1 MELTP
6 VKLLKNGP
14 AKRTLLKLKG
24 ENTSNID
31 KKDYLESRMN
41 KLTRA
46 RELMAIEDASE
57 MAKLYLHAGGVF
69 EKIIRALLKESG
81 KKVTFRCLKTS
92 NKSKL
97 PMKKSGLEYI
107 MIEWM
112 PNNGT
117 NFGHYG
123 MARVSH
129 ARKTV
134 TVYDSMAN
142 SESPFENHFKK
153 VYDGKYKIITT
164 NKIGRPQPTGGDVK
178 STPAEFKKHYDLK
191 VVPASVKKM
200 FEISQYD
207 ELSQH
212 HFCYIESFISFMVDN
227 GLAEPVYKDPRERL
241 LYIKIVVWNLVHK
254 YVPKTKQKG
263 SQWKYF
269 VTNFPYYMVSRTGE
283 DKKLELKS
291 HRDGAYQKN
300 PLRGGVYFQT
310 RKLML
315 GGDDPSKL
323 SLKDIMKRSKNETW
337 YNLSLGWN
345 VPNSVNIA

>member
-24 ENTSNID
+24 ETTSNID

-46 RELMAIEDASE
+46 RDLMAIEDASE

-92 NKSKL
+92 NNTKL
-97 PMKKSGLEYI
+97 PKKKSGLEYI

-153 VYDGKYKIITT
+153 VYDGKYKIVTT

-178 STPAEFKKHYDLK
+178 STQLPLGRCLRFLNTMNFHSIISATLNLSFHSWLTIDL
-191 VVPASVKKM
+191 
-200 FEISQYD
+200 
-207 ELSQH
+207 LNL
-212 HFCYIESFISFMVDN
+212 C
-227 GLAEPVYKDPRERL
+227 
-241 LYIKIVVWNLVHK
+241 IKI
-254 YVPKTKQKG
+254 
-263 SQWKYF
+263 
-269 VTNFPYYMVSRTGE
+269 
-283 DKKLELKS
+283 
-291 HRDGAYQKN
+291 
-300 PLRGGVYFQT
+300 RGNDFYT
-310 RKLML
+310 
-315 GGDDPSKL
+315 SK
-323 SLKDIMKRSKNETW
+323 
-337 YNLSLGWN
+337 
-345 VPNSVNIA
+345 

>member
-14 AKRTLLKLKG
+14 AKRILLKLKG
-24 ENTSNID
+24 ETTSNSD

-46 RELMAIEDASE
+46 RALMAIEDASE
-57 MAKLYLHAGGVF
+57 MAKLNLHAGGVF

-92 NKSKL
+92 NNTKL

-178 STPAEFKKHYDLK
+178 STPTEFKKHYDLK

-241 LYIKIVVWNLVHK
+241 LYIKIVVWNLIHK

-300 PLRGGVYFQT
+300 PLRRGVYFQT

-315 GGDDPSKL
+315 GGNDPSKL

-337 YNLSLGWN
+337 YNLSLKWN
-345 VPNSVNIA
+345 A

>member
-14 AKRTLLKLKG
+14 AMRTLLKLKG
-24 ENTSNID
+24 ETTSNID

-46 RELMAIEDASE
+46 RDLMAIEDASE

-92 NKSKL
+92 NNTKL
-97 PMKKSGLEYI
+97 PKKKSVLEYI

-142 SESPFENHFKK
+142 SESPFENHFKN
-153 VYDGKYKIITT
+153 VYDGKYKIVTT
-164 NKIGRPQPTGGDVK
+164 NKIGRPQHTGGDVK
-178 STPAEFKKHYDLK
+178 SSPAEFKKHYELT
-191 VVPASVKKM
+191 VVPASVRKM

-227 GLAEPVYKDPRERL
+227 RLAEPVYKDPRERL
-241 LYIKIVVWNLVHK
+241 LYIKIVVWNLIHK

-315 GGDDPSKL
+315 GGNDPSKL

-337 YNLSLGWN
+337 YNLSLKWG
-345 VPNSVNIA
+345 A

>member
-92 NKSKL
+92 NNTKL

-178 STPAEFKKHYDLK
+178 STPAEFKKHYELK
-191 VVPASVKKM
+191 VVPASVRKM

-241 LYIKIVVWNLVHK
+241 LYIKIVVWNLIHK

-300 PLRGGVYFQT
+300 PQKGGVYFQT

-315 GGDDPSKL
+315 GGNDPSKL

-337 YNLSLGWN
+337 YNLSLKWG
-345 VPNSVNIA
+345 A

>member
-1 MELTP
+1 
-6 VKLLKNGP
+6 
-14 AKRTLLKLKG
+14 
-24 ENTSNID
+24 
-31 KKDYLESRMN
+31 
-41 KLTRA
+41 
-46 RELMAIEDASE
+46 
-57 MAKLYLHAGGVF
+57 
-69 EKIIRALLKESG
+69 
-81 KKVTFRCLKTS
+81 
-92 NKSKL
+92 
-97 PMKKSGLEYI
+97 

-153 VYDGKYKIITT
+153 VYDGKYKIVTT

-178 STPAEFKKHYDLK
+178 STPAEFKKHYELK
-191 VVPASVKKM
+191 VVPASVRKM

-241 LYIKIVVWNLVHK
+241 LYIKIVVWNLIHK

-300 PLRGGVYFQT
+300 PQKGGVYFQT
-310 RKLML
+310 RKLKL

>member
-1 MELTP
+1 
-6 VKLLKNGP
+6 
-14 AKRTLLKLKG
+14 
-24 ENTSNID
+24 
-31 KKDYLESRMN
+31 
-41 KLTRA
+41 
-46 RELMAIEDASE
+46 
-57 MAKLYLHAGGVF
+57 
-69 EKIIRALLKESG
+69 
-81 KKVTFRCLKTS
+81 
-92 NKSKL
+92 
-97 PMKKSGLEYI
+97 

-153 VYDGKYKIITT
+153 VYDGKYKIVTT

-178 STPAEFKKHYDLK
+178 SSPAEFKKHYGLT
-191 VVPASVKKM
+191 VVPASVRKM

-241 LYIKIVVWNLVHK
+241 LYIKIVVWNLIHK

-315 GGDDPSKL
+315 GGNDPSKL

-337 YNLSLGWN
+337 YNLSLKWG
-345 VPNSVNIA
+345 A

>member
-69 EKIIRALLKESG
+69 EKIIRALLRETG

-153 VYDGKYKIITT
+153 VYDGKYKIITP

-227 GLAEPVYKDPRERL
+227 RLAEPVYKDPRERL

-300 PLRGGVYFQT
+300 PQKGGVYFQT

-315 GGDDPSKL
+315 EGNDPSKL

-337 YNLSLGWN
+337 YNLSLKWN
-345 VPNSVNIA
+345 A

>member
-24 ENTSNID
+24 ETTSNID

-69 EKIIRALLKESG
+69 EKIIRALLKETG

-92 NKSKL
+92 NNTKL

-129 ARKTV
+129 ATKTV

-178 STPAEFKKHYDLK
+178 STPAEFKKHYELK
-191 VVPASVKKM
+191 VVPASVRKM

-212 HFCYIESFISFMVDN
+212 HFCYVESFISFMVDN
-227 GLAEPVYKDPRERL
+227 GLAEPIYKDPRERL
-241 LYIKIVVWNLVHK
+241 LYIKIVVWNLIHK

-269 VTNFPYYMVSRTGE
+269 VTNFPYYMVSRTGK

-291 HRDGAYQKN
+291 HRNGAYHKN
-300 PLRGGVYFQT
+300 PQRGGVYFQT

-315 GGDDPSKL
+315 GENDPSKL
-323 SLKDIMKRSKNETW
+323 SLKHLVKRSKLETG
-337 YNLSLGWN
+337 YNLSLGWKAPNN
-345 VPNSVNIA
+345 VNMS

>member
-14 AKRTLLKLKG
+14 ARRTLLKLKG
-24 ENTSNID
+24 ETTSNID

-46 RELMAIEDASE
+46 RDLMAIEDASE

-92 NKSKL
+92 NNTKL

-153 VYDGKYKIITT
+153 VYGGKYKIVTT

-178 STPAEFKKHYDLK
+178 SSPVEFKKHYELK
-191 VVPASVKKM
+191 VVPASVRKM

-241 LYIKIVVWNLVHK
+241 LYIKIVVWNLIHK

-300 PLRGGVYFQT
+300 PQKGGVYFQT
-310 RKLML
+310 RKLKL
-315 GGDDPSKL
+315 GGGDPSKL

-337 YNLSLGWN
+337 YNLSLKWG
-345 VPNSVNIA
+345 A

>member
-69 EKIIRALLKESG
+69 EKIIRALLRETG

-123 MARVSH
+123 IARVSH
-129 ARKTV
+129 TRKTV
-134 TVYDSMAN
+134 TVYDSMTN
-142 SESPFENHFKK
+142 SESPFENHFNN
-153 VYDGKYKIITT
+153 VYDGKYKIVTT

-178 STPAEFKKHYDLK
+178 STPTEFRKHYELT
-191 VVPASVKKM
+191 VVPASVRKM

-241 LYIKIVVWNLVHK
+241 LYIKIVVWNLIHK

-300 PLRGGVYFQT
+300 PQKGGVYFQT

-337 YNLSLGWN
+337 YNLSLKWG
-345 VPNSVNIA
+345 A